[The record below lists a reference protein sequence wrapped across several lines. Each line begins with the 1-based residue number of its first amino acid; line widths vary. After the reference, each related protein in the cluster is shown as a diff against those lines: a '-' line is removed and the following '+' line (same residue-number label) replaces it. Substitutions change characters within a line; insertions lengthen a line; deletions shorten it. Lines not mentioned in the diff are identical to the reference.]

1 MYLNHKRGCRVFVGP
16 IVEFKLKKASV
27 LPTLSAITICRF
39 FARILFV
46 QLLQVIYII
55 KRDKCTHETIT
66 AIIGLVISY
75 FITSYMSSPRE
86 GNVL

>member
-1 MYLNHKRGCRVFVGP
+1 MYLNHERGCRVFAGQLLNLNLKGP
-16 IVEFKLKKASV
+16 A
-27 LPTLSAITICRF
+27 PTFPAITICRF

-46 QLLQVIYII
+46 RPLQVIRTI
-55 KRDKCTHETIT
+55 KCDKMYSCKLS

-75 FITSYMSSPRE
+75 FVTSYMTSPRE